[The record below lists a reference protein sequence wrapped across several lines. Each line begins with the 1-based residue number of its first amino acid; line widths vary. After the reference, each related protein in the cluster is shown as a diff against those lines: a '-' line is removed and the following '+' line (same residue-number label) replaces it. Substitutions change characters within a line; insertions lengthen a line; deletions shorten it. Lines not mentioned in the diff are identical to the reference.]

1 MDGAGEGE
9 DGDLVSANAALSKG
23 EGSLEGDG
31 SSEAGG
37 MDDLAEREAA
47 AVAGMA
53 ENDDEDDDENGVK
66 CIKCDKT
73 FLDIFT

>member
-1 MDGAGEGE
+1 M
-9 DGDLVSANAALSKG
+9 SANAALSKG

-47 AVAGMA
+47 AVAGMV
-53 ENDDEDDDENGVK
+53 ENDDENGVK